1 MTSRQRIRSP
11 MYAGS
16 CNGEALTDQP
26 RPTGRT
32 CRASMVRG
40 PHGCAVLGYLT
51 PVTLV
56 QSARLFGNE
65 VLRVMGK
72 SAVRE
77 AKSRQLARI
86 AVLVLPAIL
95 TATLWASPAMAQSG
109 LTPDQQQ
116 LLNSLPPAQRQQ
128 ALQALQNLNQQQ
140 SAGEVAGEPPATP
153 SGPVAPV
160 TDVPAEVGGAPQA
173 EPGTRLIVTLTEKV
187 DLPAEEA
194 RILDED
200 AAIRQVV
207 GSNYYEL
214 DDVGTL
220 VLPGLASV
228 PLLGLTGDA
237 IQQRLGAEPALS
249 IFDVEVR
256 ILDTRSVGA
265 EALEPF
271 GYDVFAAPAAGFV
284 PVTTGPVPPDYILGP
299 GDSVRVQLFGN
310 TNGIYEFEVTR
321 DGTLTLP
328 ELGPITVAGLPFSE
342 FRADVRRRVEEML
355 IGTQVSVTMG
365 KLRTIGVFV
374 LGDAN
379 RPGSYIVNSLATIS
393 TALYLS
399 GGISEI
405 GSLRNIELKRQGQAI
420 ARLDLY
426 DLLIRGDTSND
437 RRLQPGDVIF
447 IPPLG
452 DTVGIAGAVRRPA
465 IYEIK
470 GRTTIG
476 EAIRFAGGM
485 LPNAYPDLARL
496 ERIDSSRRRVVI
508 SVDAGSDEGSSTSVS
523 AGDTLTI
530 PEVLQEFSGAVE
542 LAGHVQRPG
551 PYQWR
556 RGMRLTD
563 LISSGTHLNP
573 GADKNYVLIR
583 RETGDTRQVE
593 VVSADLA
600 AAFSDRSSVENV
612 ELQERDTVH
621 VFSLEFGR
629 QRVIEPIISE
639 LALQSRFGDPLQQV
653 SVDGRVRAPGTYP
666 LEPDMRVSDLIR
678 AGGNMS
684 EDAYTGDAELTR
696 YSILGD
702 QQRATDVIDINLA
715 AILRGDTAS
724 DIALEPHDHLSIST
738 IPEWDSEWSVV
749 IDGEVRF
756 PGEYRIRRGE
766 TLTEV
771 LSRAGGLTDEAFPE
785 GGIFL
790 RDSLKQREQEQIDL
804 LAQRLEADL
813 ASLSLQSVDTT
824 GAETLSTGRALL
836 DQLRSTEAVGR
847 LVIDVS
853 QLALR
858 HPDGTRI
865 NDVELRDGDRLLIPK
880 QSHVVTVIGETQQ
893 NTSHLFQPGLTRDDY
908 IQMSGGVTRRADR
921 KLIYVVRASGAVM
934 AGSRS
939 RWFGR
944 SGDTEIRPGDT
955 IVVPLDADRIRPLT
969 FWGSVTQI
977 LYQAAIAVAAV
988 QTFGN

>member
-1 MTSRQRIRSP
+1 
-11 MYAGS
+11 
-16 CNGEALTDQP
+16 
-26 RPTGRT
+26 
-32 CRASMVRG
+32 
-40 PHGCAVLGYLT
+40 
-51 PVTLV
+51 
-56 QSARLFGNE
+56 
-65 VLRVMGK
+65 
-72 SAVRE
+72 
-77 AKSRQLARI
+77 
-86 AVLVLPAIL
+86 
-95 TATLWASPAMAQSG
+95 
-109 LTPDQQQ
+109 
-116 LLNSLPPAQRQQ
+116 
-128 ALQALQNLNQQQ
+128 
-140 SAGEVAGEPPATP
+140 
-153 SGPVAPV
+153 
-160 TDVPAEVGGAPQA
+160 
-173 EPGTRLIVTLTEKV
+173 
-187 DLPAEEA
+187 
-194 RILDED
+194 
-200 AAIRQVV
+200 
-207 GSNYYEL
+207 
-214 DDVGTL
+214 
-220 VLPGLASV
+220 
-228 PLLGLTGDA
+228 
-237 IQQRLGAEPALS
+237 
-249 IFDVEVR
+249 
-256 ILDTRSVGA
+256 
-265 EALEPF
+265 
-271 GYDVFAAPAAGFV
+271 
-284 PVTTGPVPPDYILGP
+284 
-299 GDSVRVQLFGN
+299 
-310 TNGIYEFEVTR
+310 
-321 DGTLTLP
+321 
-328 ELGPITVAGLPFSE
+328 
-342 FRADVRRRVEEML
+342 
-355 IGTQVSVTMG
+355 
-365 KLRTIGVFV
+365 
-374 LGDAN
+374 
-379 RPGSYIVNSLATIS
+379 
-393 TALYLS
+393 
-399 GGISEI
+399 
-405 GSLRNIELKRQGQAI
+405 
-420 ARLDLY
+420 
-426 DLLIRGDTSND
+426 
-437 RRLQPGDVIF
+437 
-447 IPPLG
+447 
-452 DTVGIAGAVRRPA
+452 
-465 IYEIK
+465 
-470 GRTTIG
+470 
-476 EAIRFAGGM
+476 
-485 LPNAYPDLARL
+485 
-496 ERIDSSRRRVVI
+496 
-508 SVDAGSDEGSSTSVS
+508 
-523 AGDTLTI
+523 
-530 PEVLQEFSGAVE
+530 
-542 LAGHVQRPG
+542 
-551 PYQWR
+551 
-556 RGMRLTD
+556 MRLTD

-573 GADKNYVLIR
+573 GADKNYILIR

-666 LEPDMRVSDLIR
+666 LEPGMRVSDLIR

-836 DQLRSTEAVGR
+836 DQLRNTEAVGR

-858 HPDGTRI
+858 NPDGTRI